1 MVSLV
6 FEKTGWLNRY
16 LSYRAATPFV
26 FSENTETYQKITS
39 AKNILMMSYKEVKE
53 KWNILGCPVISES

>member
-6 FEKTGWLNRY
+6 FENTGWLNRY

-26 FSENTETYQKITS
+26 LSEQYLNLEEDNS
-39 AKNILMMSYKEVKE
+39 
-53 KWNILGCPVISES
+53 SEEIFDDCL